1 MFHGVK
7 NHSVRWMTVL
17 RMRCLAVLWSVL
29 LCGCLTRYRQANELA
44 RAGKFVEAAEL
55 FDQLAKENPADP
67 ELPALVETAHQRAV
81 EQALGNAR
89 RQRLSGDPKSAQEWF
104 ARGLSLRERWNLKL
118 NGALESTVDDERED
132 ATERLRAL
140 VIPLAQKGEA
150 LTAQAL
156 IVRHGFLLEHAEL
169 TALRTEL
176 DRLAL
181 ESGKDSCKRLR
192 AAASAAE
199 PHWTNL
205 VAHYC
210 EHFLADAPRRWPLV
224 ETFGAQLRTTVA
236 VSQLSDALAG
246 QLQATVLKPL
256 YEGPWYSPGG
266 TQTGQLAIGGAVAL
280 QSRERVV
287 QLQAGWTERVPYIE
301 NVTKTFEEQVPV
313 NECEVYEENQTINS
327 VSVKVQKT
335 KTVTKTKTKK
345 YQKVVPETRWR
356 DVPRSFEYQALQ
368 VERSQSYAVR
378 AELII
383 AGQSTASAGRDTSDA
398 LSGYAHDVVF
408 AEANVHPQ
416 RPEFPAPEGWLSAR
430 GAELAANLAESQA
443 DGWRARYCRTGAY
456 DLEAAARCARAVS
469 KLPAEATQALRQAL
483 GADAMLAPA
492 LLRAAAQ
499 LPSAR

>member
-1 MFHGVK
+1 ML
-7 NHSVRWMTVL
+7 SM
-17 RMRCLAVLWSVL
+17 VL

-44 RAGKFVEAAEL
+44 REGKFVEAAEL

-104 ARGLSLRERWNLKL
+104 ARGLELRDRWNLKL

-132 ATERLRAL
+132 ATERLRAQVL
-140 VIPLAQKGEA
+140 PLARKGEA

-156 IVRHGFLLEHAEL
+156 IGRYGFLLKHPEL
-169 TALRTEL
+169 AALRTEL
-176 DRLAL
+176 DQLAL

-224 ETFGAQLRTTVA
+224 ETFGGDVRATVA
-236 VSQLSDALAG
+236 VSQLSEALAG
-246 QLQATVLKPL
+246 TLQAALLKQL
-256 YEGPWYSPGG
+256 YEGPWYSAAG
-266 TQTGQLAIGGAVAL
+266 TQPGQLTVGGAVS
-280 QSRERVV
+280 QKNRERVV

-313 NECEVYEENQTINS
+313 NECEVYEESQTINNAS
-327 VSVKVQKT
+327 VQVQKT
-335 KTVTKTKTKK
+335 RTVTKTKTRK

-356 DVPRSFEYQALQ
+356 EVPRSFEYQALQ

-378 AELII
+378 AELTVG
-383 AGQSTASAGRDTSDA
+383 GQSAASAGRDASDA
-398 LSGYAHDVVF
+398 VSGYSHDVVF

-416 RPEFPAPEGWLSAR
+416 RPDFPAPEGWFSAR
-430 GAELAANLAESQA
+430 AAELAANLAEAQA
-443 DGWRARYCRTGAY
+443 DGWRARFCRSGAY

-469 KLPAEATQALRQAL
+469 KLPAEAVAALRGVM
-483 GADAMLAPA
+483 GADAVLAPA
-492 LLRAAAQ
+492 LLRA
-499 LPSAR
+499 SGK